1 MVTLS
6 LVKRLF
12 VIYCITRLAKRK
24 ANTIKKVAKFADNDA
39 DFKSAD
45 KAAHK

>member
-6 LVKRLF
+6 FTKHLF
-12 VIYCITRLAKRK
+12 VIYCITRLTKRK
-24 ANTIKKVAKFADNDA
+24 ANTIKKAAKFADNDA

-45 KAAHK
+45 NAAYK